1 MNSKTNRGL
10 FWLITYAGVLL
21 LVVLNIGSIV
31 DGLGWLGS
39 LFQPLLIGIAIAF
52 ILHKPCQKIEQIIGK
67 TLLAKGKPGLR
78 RGVAVVFTYVVALLV
93 LFVLILFIVPQ
104 FIDSIH
110 LFASN
115 IGSYLLNIQGLVN
128 QVAKLVK
135 VANID
140 LSALPGQTLDSI
152 KQLTGNLGGFLTG
165 IIGVTAGVAGFLAN
179 LFIALIFS
187 IYLLAGRE
195 RILGNCKAVCRTYLP
210 PHMVRCIIYV
220 YQVTIDT
227 FDKYVYGQ
235 LTEAVIL
242 GMLCFAGMLVFGFDY
257 PVMISTLIGLTALV
271 PLVGAYVGGGIAFL
285 VLLMVSPPQAL
296 WFIVFLLI
304 LQQIEGNIIY
314 PRVVG
319 SSLGLPGIW
328 VLLAA
333 IVGGG
338 VAGALGILLGV
349 PIATV
354 LYILLKNDVQQK
366 ALADD

>member
-1 MNSKTNRGL
+1 MNIKTNRDL
-10 FWLITYAGVLL
+10 FWLITYAGL
-21 LVVLNIGSIV
+21 LVLMVLNIGTIV
-31 DGLGWLGS
+31 DAIGWLGS
-39 LFQPLLIGIAIAF
+39 LFKPLLMGIAIAF
-52 ILHKPCQKIEQIIGK
+52 ILHKPCQKIEQIMGK
-67 TLLAKGKPGLR
+67 TLLPIRRPGLR
-78 RGVAVVFTYVVALLV
+78 RGMAVFITYLAALLV

-104 FIDSIH
+104 FIDSIR

-115 IGSYLLNIQGLVN
+115 IGSYLANMQNLAN
-128 QVAKLVK
+128 QAGQVVK

-140 LSALPGQTLDSI
+140 LSALLSQIPDSM
-152 KQLTGNLGGFLTG
+152 QRLTGNLGGLLTG

-195 RILGNCKAVCRTYLP
+195 RILGSCKAVCRTYLP
-210 PHMVRCIIYV
+210 PHMVRSIVYI

-227 FDKYVYGQ
+227 LNKYVYGQ
-235 LTEAVIL
+235 LTEALIL
-242 GMLCFAGMLVFGFDY
+242 GMLCFVGMLVLGFDY

-271 PLVGAYVGGGIAFL
+271 PMVGAYIGGGVAFL

-338 VAGALGILLGV
+338 PGWSPGDSAGRAYRHRY
-349 PIATV
+349 
-354 LYILLKNDVQQK
+354 LYPDQK
-366 ALADD
+366 